1 MYVLSQPGVSMEDI
15 LYPGAIP
22 RAATRMAG
30 RDQDSEGT
38 GCVCVWGGG
47 GGRLRVGGC
56 VCVWVCR
63 CRTTNTDMVI
73 IETCGFC
80 CRHQVVAIEKV
91 SVMSVQL
98 LMPLLPPPSS

>member
-38 GCVCVWGGG
+38 GCVCVWGGEVACG
-47 GGRLRVGGC
+47 
-56 VCVWVCR
+56 WVCL
-63 CRTTNTDMVI
+63 CV
-73 IETCGFC
+73 G
-80 CRHQVVAIEKV
+80 V
-91 SVMSVQL
+91 
-98 LMPLLPPPSS
+98 